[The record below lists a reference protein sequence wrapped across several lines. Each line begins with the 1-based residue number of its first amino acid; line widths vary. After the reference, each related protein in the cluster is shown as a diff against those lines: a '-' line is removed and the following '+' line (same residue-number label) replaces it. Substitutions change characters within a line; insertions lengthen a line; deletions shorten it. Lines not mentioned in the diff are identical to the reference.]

1 MKKIAFLLFT
11 ALIISFASQAQIG
24 VKLGANLSNLAG
36 DLQDED
42 NFQNKLGFV
51 GGITYNIPL
60 SSDNFV
66 SIQPE
71 LLYSQKGYKRG
82 DYTVTEIDPVT
93 NQSQQATYEG
103 KLNYSYLDLPIL
115 LKINA
120 GPVFFEAGPQFS
132 YLLSIKDNTEKTIN
146 GNGIDFEKY
155 NRVDKDPLAEF
166 EVGYAA
172 GVGVQI
178 PLGLSLNLRYNGSVS
193 ALAKDDNRD
202 ELANG
207 RHSVYQAT
215 IGFKLPMG
223 NK

>member
-11 ALIISFASQAQIG
+11 ALTISFASQAQIG
-24 VKLGANLSNLAG
+24 IKLGANLTNLAG

-71 LLYSQKGYKRG
+71 LLYSQKGYKRA
-82 DYTVTEIDPVT
+82 DYTVTNPAT
-93 NQSQQATYEG
+93 PTTPSQQLRYEG
-103 KLNYSYLDLPIL
+103 KVNYSYLDLPIL

-132 YLLSIKDNTEKTIN
+132 YLLGIKDNTEVTDVAT
-146 GNGIDFEKY
+146 GIDFESY
-155 NRVDKDPLAEF
+155 NKVNKDALAEF

-178 PLGLSLNLRYNGSVS
+178 PMGLTLNLRYNGSVS
-193 ALAKDDNRD
+193 ALAKDDNGD
-202 ELANG
+202 ELANA
-207 RHSVYQAT
+207 RNSVYQAT
-215 IGFKLPMG
+215 IGFKLPTG
-223 NK
+223 TK

>member
-11 ALIISFASQAQIG
+11 AFTISFASQAQIG
-24 VKLGANLSNLAG
+24 VKLGANLTNLAG

-51 GGITYNIPL
+51 GGLTYNIPL

-71 LLYSQKGYKRG
+71 LLYSQKGYKRA
-82 DYTVTEIDPVT
+82 DYTVTNT
-93 NQSQQATYEG
+93 TTGQQLRYEG
-103 KLNYSYLDLPIL
+103 KVNYSYLDLPIL

-132 YLLSIKDNTEKTIN
+132 YLLGIKDNTEVTDVAS
-146 GNGIDFEKY
+146 GVDFESY
-155 NRVDKDPLAEF
+155 SPVNKDALAEF
-166 EVGYAA
+166 EIGYAA

-178 PLGLSLNLRYNGSVS
+178 PMGLTLNLRYNGSVS
-193 ALAKDDNRD
+193 ALAKDDNGD
-202 ELANG
+202 ELANA
-207 RHSVYQAT
+207 RNSVYQAT

>member
-11 ALIISFASQAQIG
+11 ALTISFASQAQIG

-51 GGITYNIPL
+51 GGLTYNIPL

-71 LLYSQKGYKRG
+71 LLFSQKGYKRA
-82 DYTVTEIDPVT
+82 DYTVSNPTT
-93 NQSQQATYEG
+93 GQQIRYEG
-103 KLNYSYLDLPIL
+103 KVNYSYLDLPVL
-115 LKINA
+115 FKINA

-132 YLLSIKDNTEKTIN
+132 YLLGIKDNTEATDVAT
-146 GNGIDFEKY
+146 GVDFESY
-155 NRVDKDPLAEF
+155 QTVNKDALAEF

-178 PLGLSLNLRYNGSVS
+178 PMGLTLNIRYNGSVS
-193 ALAKDDNRD
+193 ALAKDDNGD
-202 ELANG
+202 ELANA
-207 RHSVYQAT
+207 RNSVYQAT
-215 IGFKLPMG
+215 IGFKLPTG
-223 NK
+223 GSK

>member
-11 ALIISFASQAQIG
+11 AFTISFASQAQIG

-51 GGITYNIPL
+51 GGLTYNIPL

-71 LLYSQKGYKRG
+71 LLFSSKGYKRA
-82 DYTVTEIDPVT
+82 DYTVM
-93 NQSQQATYEG
+93 NGAQQLRYEG
-103 KLNYSYLDLPIL
+103 KVNYSYLDLPVL
-115 LKINA
+115 FKINA

-132 YLLSIKDNTEKTIN
+132 YLLGIKDNTEVTDVTT
-146 GNGIDFEKY
+146 GTDFESY
-155 NRVDKDPLAEF
+155 QQIDKDALAEF

-178 PLGLSLNLRYNGSVS
+178 PMGLTLNLRYNGSVS
-193 ALAKDDNRD
+193 ALAKDDGGN
-202 ELANG
+202 ELANA
-207 RHSVYQAT
+207 RNSVYQAT
-215 IGFKLPMG
+215 IGFKLPTG
-223 NK
+223 SK

>member
-11 ALIISFASQAQIG
+11 TLTISFASQAQIG
-24 VKLGANLSNLAG
+24 VKLGANMSNLAG
-36 DLQDED
+36 NLQNED
-42 NFQNKLGFV
+42 VYKNKIGFV
-51 GGITYNIPL
+51 GGLTYNIPL

-71 LLYSQKGYKRG
+71 LLYSQKGYKLTDRP
-82 DYTVTEIDPVT
+82 YTNTSG
-93 NQSQQATYEG
+93 QSGTQEG
-103 KLNYSYLDLPIL
+103 KVNYSYLDLPIL

-120 GPVFFEAGPQFS
+120 GPIFFEAGPQVS
-132 YLLSIKDNTEKTIN
+132 YLLSVKDVTEITI
-146 GNGIDFEKY
+146 GGVDFEDQQ
-155 NRVDKDPLAEF
+155 RLDKDALSEI
-166 EVGYAA
+166 EIGYAA

-178 PLGLSLNLRYNGSVS
+178 PMGLTLNVRYNGSVS

>member
-11 ALIISFASQAQIG
+11 ALTLSFASQAQIG

-71 LLYSQKGYKRG
+71 LLYSQKGYKRS
-82 DYTVTEIDPVT
+82 DFTTT
-93 NQSQQATYEG
+93 NAATGQQLRYEG
-103 KLNYSYLDLPIL
+103 KVNYSYLDLPIL

-132 YLLSIKDNTEKTIN
+132 YLLSIKDNTEVTDVAS
-146 GNGIDFEKY
+146 GIDFESY
-155 NRVDKDPLAEF
+155 NRIDKDPLAEF

-178 PLGLSLNLRYNGSVS
+178 PLGLTLNVRYNGSVS

-215 IGFKLPMG
+215 LGFKLPMG